1 MGQRVRRRA
10 SAGRPGCARQHDQ
23 DRGRRAADA
32 PSKDGGA
39 GAHEPRRL
47 PQRRPVPSAAAS
59 SSSARGRARRCP
71 PGRESACRGSAS
83 GGGRAPAAPDARDHR
98 GSGRRAAG
106 GGHTEQGRQRRC
118 PRAGS
123 SAGAHELAG
132 FPQDVLARR
141 RPPPPPAPAGRP
153 RRSPSGRARRRA
165 SATWI
170 PGAQRSSWRR
180 CAPQTR
186 PSPLAVLTDFA
197 QTSHLRRVHVCGAIY
212 LFLYYNLY
220 SILNSVL
227 NSILCSVQ

>member
-1 MGQRVRRRA
+1 MEV
-10 SAGRPGCARQHDQ
+10 PDARD
-23 DRGRRAADA
+23 DLDSGRRSADA
-32 PSKDGGA
+32 PSKDGSA
-39 GAHEPRRL
+39 DANEP
-47 PQRRPVPSAAAS
+47 A
-59 SSSARGRARRCP
+59 SSSARRAC
-71 PGRESACRGSAS
+71 AS
-83 GGGRAPAAPDARDHR
+83 LSSQEGERFGAARPAAGERRPPRMRATTRPGPRAAGPDARDHR

-141 RPPPPPAPAGRP
+141 RPPPPPVPAGRP
-153 RRSPSGRARRRA
+153 RRSPSGRVRRRA
-165 SATWI
+165 SATWM

-180 CAPQTR
+180 CAPRTR

-197 QTSHLRRVHVCGAIY
+197 QTSHLRRVDVCGAIY